1 MPIANLGE
9 TTLDEVG
16 RLTHEAATKLTL
28 KLELLVGRRRTRL
41 AFFRHYQAPTSILH
55 SI

>member
-9 TTLDEVG
+9 ATLDEVG
-16 RLTHEAATKLTL
+16 RLTHEAATKLIL